1 MFKQAMVVFRK
12 ELLDALRDTKTL
24 MMVLVSSVLVGPV
37 VLFALSMFVS
47 GLEARAEK
55 RNVVVQG
62 AEFAPQLINYLERQT
77 YTVSK
82 APDDYEA
89 KLRAG
94 QMTDPVVIIPAD
106 FQTKMANGEAPTIA
120 VASDSTNKQ
129 AEAAS
134 TRITRLVSGYNQELM
149 ALHLAVRGASMSAL
163 TSFSVEGKDLAN
175 VQSRATQ
182 LTGMLPFFVILAVLY
197 GALNAALDSTAGE
210 RERGSLEPLLINPA
224 ERSAF
229 VMGKWAAVA
238 SLGMLI
244 AVLSAMSFLPAQL
257 ILRSESL
264 QSMFSYGWKEAFSF
278 IVTLLPF
285 AAALSAVLMAVA
297 IRCKTFKEA
306 QASSVFVIMAVSFM
320 PLITLFSTN
329 NEAKWQLL
337 IPALGQNM
345 VMMRV
350 LKGES
355 IGLLEIGLPIVSAI
369 VLTSICLWY
378 ITDSLKRAKLL
389 N

>member
-1 MFKQAMVVFRK
+1 MFKQAVHVFRK
-12 ELLDALRDTKTL
+12 ELIDALRDTKTL
-24 MMVLVSSVLVGPV
+24 LMVLVSSVLVGPV

-55 RNVVVQG
+55 RSVVVQG
-62 AEFAPQLINYLERQT
+62 AEFAPALMNYLERQT
-77 YTVSK
+77 YTISA
-82 APDDYEA
+82 APADYEA
-89 KLRAG
+89 KLRNG
-94 QMTDPVVIIPAD
+94 QMTEPVVIIPKDFMSKLAD
-106 FQTKMANGEAPTIA
+106 GEVPSIE

-134 TRITRLVSGYNQELM
+134 ARISRLVSGFNQELTS
-149 ALHLAVRGASMSAL
+149 LHLSVRGVSPTAL
-163 TSFSVEGKDLAN
+163 ANFKVEGKDLAN
-175 VQSRATQ
+175 VQSRGTQ

-229 VMGKWAAVA
+229 VLGKWAAVA

-264 QSMFSYGWKEAFSF
+264 QSMFSYGWKEAFGF